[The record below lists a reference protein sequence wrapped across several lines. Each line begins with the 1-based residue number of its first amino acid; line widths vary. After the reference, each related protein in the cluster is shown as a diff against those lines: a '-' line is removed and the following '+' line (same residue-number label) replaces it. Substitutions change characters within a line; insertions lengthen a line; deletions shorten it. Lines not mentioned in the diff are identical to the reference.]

1 MDVARQSVLLCTN
14 FYKKK
19 GIPLIF
25 LTETEEMSSFFS
37 DNQRFSLINGQEFG
51 PKSVEFDDMEDPGTN
66 GPIVDGQPIGDKMD
80 DMAEDPAYY
89 GKERVSRISS
99 SI

>member
-1 MDVARQSVLLCTN
+1 
-14 FYKKK
+14 
-19 GIPLIF
+19 
-25 LTETEEMSSFFS
+25 MSSFFS
-37 DNQRFSLINGQEFG
+37 DNQKFSPINGQEFE

-66 GPIVDGQPIGDKMD
+66 GPIVDGEKQEEDDKMD

-89 GKERVSRISS
+89 GKGRVSRISS